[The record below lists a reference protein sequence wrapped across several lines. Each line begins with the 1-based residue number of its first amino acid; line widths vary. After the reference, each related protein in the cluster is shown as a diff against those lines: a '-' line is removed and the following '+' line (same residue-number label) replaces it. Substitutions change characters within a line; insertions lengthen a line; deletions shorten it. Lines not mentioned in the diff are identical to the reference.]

1 MELTKEQCLAI
12 AKELYVYA
20 TEGVNKET
28 KPEVLARYTFMQRL
42 FKQYIMENTAMN
54 KPTKTNSTKIKLVA
68 KPKSSP
74 VVSINNTTDIPITTK
89 VKETISEQIPD
100 KKKSLMGKFFNIFRK
115 KDTNEQCI
123 NQITEE
129 KQ

>member
-1 MELTKEQCLAI
+1 
-12 AKELYVYA
+12 
-20 TEGVNKET
+20 
-28 KPEVLARYTFMQRL
+28 
-42 FKQYIMENTAMN
+42 MN
-54 KPTKTNSTKIKLVA
+54 KPTKTSSTKIKLVA

-100 KKKSLMGKFFNIFRK
+100 KKKSLMGKFFNLFRK

-123 NQITEE
+123 NQIAEE

>member
-42 FKQYIMENTAMN
+42 FKQYIMENTVMN

-89 VKETISEQIPD
+89 VKETISEQTPD
-100 KKKSLMGKFFNIFRK
+100 KKKSLMGKFFNIFKK

>member
-1 MELTKEQCLAI
+1 MELTKEQSLAI

-28 KPEVLARYTFMQRL
+28 RPEVLARYTFMQRL
-42 FKQYIMENTAMN
+42 FKRYIMENTAMN

-68 KPKSSP
+68 KPKSNP
-74 VVSINNTTDIPITTK
+74 VVSIDDTTDIPITTE
-89 VKETISEQIPD
+89 VKGSTPEQTSV
-100 KKKSLMGKFFNIFRK
+100 KKKSLMGKFFNLFRK
-115 KDTNEQCI
+115 KDTNEQRI

>member
-20 TEGVNKET
+20 TEGVSKET
-28 KPEVLARYTFMQRL
+28 KPEVLARYMFMQGL

-68 KPKSSP
+68 KPKSNA
-74 VVSINNTTDIPITTK
+74 VVSIDDTTDIPITTELK
-89 VKETISEQIPD
+89 GSTPEQTPV
-100 KKKSLMGKFFNIFRK
+100 KKKSLMGKFFNLFKK
-115 KDTNEQCI
+115 KDTNEQRI
-123 NQITEE
+123 NQIAEE

>member
-42 FKQYIMENTAMN
+42 FKQYIMENTVMN
-54 KPTKTNSTKIKLVA
+54 KPIKTNSTKIKLVA
-68 KPKSSP
+68 KPKSNP

-89 VKETISEQIPD
+89 VKETISEQIPA
-100 KKKSLMGKFFNIFRK
+100 KGKSLMGKFFNIFRK

-123 NQITEE
+123 NQIAEE

>member
-42 FKQYIMENTAMN
+42 FKQYIMENTVMN
-54 KPTKTNSTKIKLVA
+54 KPIKTNSTKIKLVA
-68 KPKSSP
+68 KPKSNP
-74 VVSINNTTDIPITTK
+74 VVSINDSTDIPITTK
-89 VKETISEQIPD
+89 VKETISEQTPD

-123 NQITEE
+123 NQIAEE

>member
-1 MELTKEQCLAI
+1 MELTKEQCLDI

-42 FKQYIMENTAMN
+42 FKRYIMENTAMN

-68 KPKSSP
+68 KPKSNP
-74 VVSINNTTDIPITTK
+74 VVSIDDTTDIPITTE
-89 VKETISEQIPD
+89 VKETTPERTPD
-100 KKKSLMGKFFNIFRK
+100 KKKSLMGKFFNLFRK

-123 NQITEE
+123 NQIAEE

>member
-28 KPEVLARYTFMQRL
+28 RPEVLARYTFMQRL
-42 FKQYIMENTAMN
+42 FKRYIMENTDMD

-68 KPKSSP
+68 KPKSNA
-74 VVSINNTTDIPITTK
+74 VVSIDDTTDIPITTE
-89 VKETISEQIPD
+89 VKGTTPERTPV
-100 KKKSLMGKFFNIFRK
+100 KKKSLMGKFFNLFRK

-123 NQITEE
+123 NQIAEE

>member
-28 KPEVLARYTFMQRL
+28 RPEVLARYTFMHIL
-42 FKQYIMENTAMN
+42 FKQYIMENTDMN

-68 KPKSSP
+68 KPKSNP
-74 VVSINNTTDIPITTK
+74 VVSTDDTTDIPITTE
-89 VKETISEQIPD
+89 VKETTSEQTPD
-100 KKKSLMGKFFNIFRK
+100 KKKSLMGKFFNLFRK
-115 KDTNEQCI
+115 KDNNEQRI
-123 NQITEE
+123 NQIAEE

>member
-28 KPEVLARYTFMQRL
+28 RPDVLARYTFMQRL
-42 FKQYIMENTAMN
+42 FKRYIMENTSMN

-68 KPKSSP
+68 KPKSNP
-74 VVSINNTTDIPITTK
+74 VVSIDDTTDIPITTE
-89 VKETISEQIPD
+89 VKETTPERTPV
-100 KKKSLMGKFFNIFRK
+100 KKKVSNG
-115 KDTNEQCI
+115 
-123 NQITEE
+123 
-129 KQ
+129 

>member
-20 TEGVNKET
+20 TEGVSKET
-28 KPEVLARYTFMQRL
+28 KPEVLARYMFMQGL

-68 KPKSSP
+68 KPKSNA
-74 VVSINNTTDIPITTK
+74 VVSIDDTTDIPITTE
-89 VKETISEQIPD
+89 VKGSTSEQIPA
-100 KKKSLMGKFFNIFRK
+100 KGKSLMGKFFNLFRK

>member
-89 VKETISEQIPD
+89 VKETISEQTPD